1 MRKRASGGFTL
12 LEVLVSMTLLA
23 VAGTALVAAFGASG
37 QLGVLARRQAT
48 AVALARSL
56 AAQLALA
63 DYGDAR
69 IANSNPANDASI
81 ADAAAS
87 FARATLPTGTDAP
100 DATLPLVN
108 AAGESYEVYVNVK
121 PDLDATGAEQGKDF
135 AVIVRYRVGTAW
147 ARAVVLGY
155 RYNPASIGVAGMP
168 M

>member
-1 MRKRASGGFTL
+1 MCDRASGGFTL
-12 LEVLVSMTLLA
+12 LEVLVSMVLLA
-23 VAGTALVAAFGASG
+23 VAGTALVAAFAASG

-69 IANSNPANDASI
+69 IANANPANDATF

-87 FARATLPTGTDAP
+87 FARPTLPTGNDAP
-100 DATLPLVN
+100 DATLPAVN

-135 AVIVRYRVGTAW
+135 AVIVRYKVGTAW

>member
-1 MRKRASGGFTL
+1 MRDRASGGFTL
-12 LEVLVSMTLLA
+12 LEVLVSMVLLA
-23 VAGTALVAAFGASG
+23 VAGTALVAAFAASG

-48 AVALARSL
+48 AVVLARSL

-69 IANSNPANDASI
+69 IANANPANDATF
-81 ADAAAS
+81 ADAAAA
-87 FARATLPTGTDAP
+87 FARPTLPTGNDAP
-100 DATLPLVN
+100 DATLPAVN

-135 AVIVRYRVGTAW
+135 AVIVRYKVGTAW

-155 RYNPASIGVAGMP
+155 RYNPAAIGVAGMP

>member
-1 MRKRASGGFTL
+1 MRERAAGGFTL
-12 LEVLVSMTLLA
+12 LEVLASMALLA
-23 VAGTALVAAFGASG
+23 IAGTALVAAFAASG

-63 DYGDAR
+63 DYGDPR
-69 IANSNPANDASI
+69 IANPNTANDASF
-81 ADAAAS
+81 ADPAAL
-87 FARATLPTGTDAP
+87 FARTTLPTGNDAP
-100 DATLPLVN
+100 DAILPAVN
-108 AAGESYEVYVNVK
+108 AAGESYEIYVNVK
-121 PDLDATGAEQGKDF
+121 PDLDATGAEQGKEF

>member
-1 MRKRASGGFTL
+1 MRARATGGFTL
-12 LEVLVSMTLLA
+12 LEVLVAMVLLA
-23 VAGTALVAAFGASG
+23 VGGTALVAAFGASG

-56 AAQLALA
+56 SAQLALA

-69 IANSNPANDASI
+69 ITNSNPGNDATFT
-81 ADAAAS
+81 DAAGL
-87 FARATLPTGTDAP
+87 FAHATLPTGTDAP
-100 DATLPLVN
+100 DATLPAVD
-108 AAGESYEVYVNVK
+108 AVGESYEVYVNVK

-135 AVIVRYRVGTAW
+135 AVIVRYRVGTVR

-155 RYNPASIGVAGMP
+155 RYNPSSIGVAGMP